1 MMTDCIKHDA
11 RVSFAELSK
20 WWMTTLKHGGEKEL
34 STFQNCWCLSH
45 LKCFYIRSFFA
56 CSLVVWYL
64 GFQHLGS
71 CERLWPE
78 QRMDREGEI
87 QWVNHGAC
95 GHLSWLTSEAKG
107 LFLKSLGHGGP
118 RGGRVGGLS
127 PWDLLLTLT
136 RQFLRPLPGRWRP
149 TTKRKGNF
157 WKRERPPPMPKGA
170 MPANVAV
177 ADL

>member
-1 MMTDCIKHDA
+1 MPAIFR
-11 RVSFAELSK
+11 RVEQMVDDNLETWGRKRTFHFLEL
-20 WWMTTLKHGGEKEL
+20 LVL
-34 STFQNCWCLSH
+34 VTFEMFLYH
-45 LKCFYIRSFFA
+45 KFFA
-56 CSLVVWYL
+56 RSLVVWYL
-64 GFQHLGS
+64 GLQHLGS

-78 QRMDREGEI
+78 QQMDREGEI

-107 LFLKSLGHGGP
+107 LFLKSMGHGGP

-127 PWDLLLTLT
+127 PWDLLFTLT

-157 WKRERPPPMPKGA
+157 WKRKRLPLMPKGV
-170 MPANVAV
+170 MPANVAM